1 MMDLSPLLRPRSIAV
16 IGASNNP
23 GFGRATCAN
32 LIDSPLKER
41 IYFVNPRPQVVMGK
55 QCIQK
60 VEDIPEPIDLAVIAT
75 PKSTVIQL
83 LRDVA
88 SKGCRAAVVYASGYS
103 ELGEEGSRD
112 EQELRR
118 VAEELG
124 IALCGPNCAGFVN
137 NIDGIRAFG
146 LSLSVPPRLGN
157 IGLLAQSGQVCNHLM
172 SARQLGYSYCISSGN
187 NAVIDNVDYLRFL
200 VEDEN
205 TKVIAMYLEGV
216 RQPAVLVEV
225 LDLATKKRKPVVIL
239 KTGIS
244 EKGKR
249 IATAHTGSLTG
260 SDTAYNALFSK
271 LGVLRVYDMEE
282 LVTTC
287 MLLSYLSCPPTQSS
301 FAVLNLSGGES
312 AIAADLAFL
321 HGLHLAE
328 FRPETLARLK
338 ELLPFYAT
346 PNNPLDTTAT
356 LAQDPETY
364 YQVLR
369 TVMADPNV
377 GFIVASLRV
386 PELLD
391 SSNERV
397 QLGLCNAIVKAA
409 QDRTGKPIIVVSS
422 LSGQRAPELLEKY
435 TEAGVPILSSPKYG
449 FSAIKHLVSL
459 MKYER
464 PETVSK
470 MAQAKVTHAGQIRR
484 RICSEHET
492 KSMLEH
498 YGLPVT
504 RESLVKD
511 EEYLREAAEAIG
523 YPVVLKVDSPDL
535 PHKTEAGAV
544 KLNVS
549 KDQLVDAYRD
559 VLSNARRYNPNAKV
573 NGVLVQEMLP
583 PGMEVIVGVN
593 RDEQFGPMILVGL
606 GGVFVEVFKDVAI
619 RLAPL
624 TKKEALEMI
633 ESLRAAPLFRGYRGS
648 PELDVEEL
656 ATLLVNVSNFAFDNN
671 GEVLELDLN
680 PVFVYP
686 KGQGVRIADALLVR
700 NS

>member
-1 MMDLSPLLRPRSIAV
+1 MDLNSLLRPRSIAV

-23 GFGRATCAN
+23 GFGRASCAN
-32 LIDSPLKER
+32 LIDSPISER
-41 IYFVNPRPQVVMGK
+41 IYFINPRPQVIMGK
-55 QCIQK
+55 QTLEK
-60 VEDIPEPIDLAVIAT
+60 VQDVPEPIDLAVIAT
-75 PKSTVIQL
+75 PKSTVIPL
-83 LRDVA
+83 LKDAA
-88 SKGCRAAVVYASGYS
+88 SMGCKAAVVYASGYS
-103 ELGEEGSRD
+103 ELGREGARD
-112 EQELRR
+112 EQELRQ

-124 IALCGPNCAGFVN
+124 IAVCGPNCAGFVN
-137 NIDGIRAFG
+137 NIDGIKAFG
-146 LSLSVPPRLGN
+146 LTITIPPRVGN
-157 IGLLAQSGQVCNHLM
+157 VGLLAQSGQVCNHLM
-172 SARQLGYSYCISSGN
+172 SVKQLGFSYCISSGN
-187 NAVIDNVDYLRFL
+187 NAVVDNVDYLRFL
-200 VEDEN
+200 VEDDN

-216 RQPAVLVEV
+216 RQPDALVEA
-225 LDLATKKRKPVVIL
+225 LDLAAKRRKPVVIL

-244 EKGKR
+244 EKGQK

-260 SDTAYNALFSK
+260 SDSAYNALFSK

-287 MLLSYLSCPPTQSS
+287 MLLSYLDSIPAEPT
-301 FAVLNLSGGES
+301 FAVLNLSGGEA
-312 AIAADLAFL
+312 AIAADLTHL
-321 HGLHLAE
+321 NGLELAE
-328 FRPETLARLK
+328 FRPETLDKLG

-364 YQVLR
+364 YKVLK

-377 GFIVASLRV
+377 GFIVVSLRV
-386 PELLD
+386 PELID
-391 SSNERV
+391 SSNQRT
-397 QLGLCNAIVKAA
+397 QMGLCNAITRAA
-409 QDRTGKPIIVVSS
+409 QEENAKPIIIVSS

-435 TEAGVPILSSPKYG
+435 TAAGVPILSSPKYG

-459 MKYER
+459 LKYQR
-464 PETVSK
+464 PETVSD
-470 MAQAKVTHAGQIRR
+470 MVKVKVAHTGQVKR
-484 RICSEHET
+484 RICSEHES
-492 KSMLEH
+492 KSMLQR

-504 RESLVKD
+504 KESLVND
-511 EEYLREAAEAIG
+511 EESLLRAADAIG
-523 YPVVLKVDSPDL
+523 YPVVLKVDSADL

-549 KDQLVDAYRD
+549 RDQLVDAYGEI
-559 VLSNARRYNPNAKV
+559 LSNVRNYDPNAKI

-606 GGVFVEVFKDVAI
+606 GGILVEVFKDVAI

-624 TKKEALEMI
+624 TKQEALEMI
-633 ESLRAAPLFRGYRGS
+633 ESLRAAPLFHGYRGG
-648 PELDVEEL
+648 PELDVDAL
-656 ATLLVNVSNFAFDNN
+656 ANLLVNVSKFAFENSD
-671 GEVLELDLN
+671 EVLELDMN

-700 NS
+700 NA